1 MRTFFLARFIET
13 GLKNILHSALSSRG
27 KKKKRVGFL
36 PSLIHRAREQIF
48 SPSHSLL
55 MTASKAL
62 SSLFTLEIWSRLL
75 AKTADL
81 ALSKRLVK
89 ELHSERSF
97 LRFREEKFIRMT
109 ELNFQVIPPITNL
122 GKQRNF
128 FLFGSNQESHSINK
142 IIIEKKGT
150 AWSLHAC
157 WTRML
162 HHDSRNNRQL
172 PKHKLNQNAKNLQCL
187 LKFGLIEDDVTVFQW
202 PWNSESR

>member
-157 WTRML
+157 
-162 HHDSRNNRQL
+162 
-172 PKHKLNQNAKNLQCL
+172 
-187 LKFGLIEDDVTVFQW
+187 
-202 PWNSESR
+202 